1 MQGVVCERGELS
13 VVSQHR
19 TGNGGWLDD
28 RCFQAFVD
36 CLNVLHVFRCTS
48 FGHLI
53 RRVESIGDEVA
64 LLTSGKEFDRRV
76 EALTGNGSMKK
87 NTTLDAE
94 GKLT

>member
-13 VVSQHR
+13 VVSQHWTR
-19 TGNGGWLDD
+19 NGGWLDY

-36 CLNVLHVFRCTS
+36 CLNVSHVFRCTS

-53 RRVESIGDEVA
+53 RRVESIGDDVA
-64 LLTSGKEFDRRV
+64 LLKSGKEFDRRV
-76 EALTGNGSMKK
+76 EALTRNGRLKT

-94 GKLT
+94 VDVG